1 MSAVIEIPARERGVV
16 RVFALSLTDAQ
27 VKSLRDSPEAVAEA
41 LGTGELL
48 ERDHVVFVPMD
59 DIAEI
64 GLSGYLIEGAGI
76 AETQVA
82 ADRAKLDNL
91 SGWVLVLYSLAFAD
105 RPATLRPASSLT
117 LIGTYG
123 EVRTDWSGDGAL
135 TSQSAAPGTAP
146 PETVKKRPSDA
157 AMSGRIATIVLIGL
171 GLFTYIFIRIAG

>member
-1 MSAVIEIPARERGVV
+1 MIDVPARERGVV

-27 VKSLRDSPEAVAEA
+27 VTALKDSPEAIAEA
-41 LGTGELL
+41 LGTGEMLDG
-48 ERDHVVFVPMD
+48 DHVVFVPMA

-64 GLSGYLIEGAGI
+64 GLSGYLIDGAGI
-76 AETQVA
+76 PEDQIGP
-82 ADRAKLDNL
+82 DRAKLDAL
-91 SGWVLVLYSLAFAD
+91 GGWVLVLYSLAFAD

-123 EVRTDWSGDGAL
+123 ETRTDWSESAPL
-135 TSQSAAPGTAP
+135 TADSATPHTAP